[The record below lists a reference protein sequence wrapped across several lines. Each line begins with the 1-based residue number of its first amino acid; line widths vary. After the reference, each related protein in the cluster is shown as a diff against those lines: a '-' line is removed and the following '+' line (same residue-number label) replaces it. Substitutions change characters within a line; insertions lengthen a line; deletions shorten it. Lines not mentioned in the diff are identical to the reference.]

1 MELTK
6 EYIAEQEDTIKRN
19 YDVHISWGNNP
30 FIRERYMTLREFCK
44 GSKKI
49 LSVGSGGVEPLAIH
63 ATHAC
68 DVSPVAYELLKKNKW
83 PGQFFISSCD
93 NIGAANKEFDVAV
106 CSEVIEHLPDLE
118 TVKKTFSELDRVSK
132 KWIVTTPCVDV
143 KEPTHKFLF
152 TEEQLRELTKN
163 YKVMILKKD
172 IHYYVW
178 KICD

>member
-6 EYIAEQEDTIKRN
+6 EYIAEQEDTIRRN

-30 FIRERYMTLREFCK
+30 HIRERYMTLKEFCK
-44 GSKKI
+44 GAKKI
-49 LSVGSGGVEPLAIH
+49 LSVGCAGVEPWAIG

-68 DVSPVAYELLKKNKW
+68 DVSRVAYEFLKKNNW
-83 PGQFFISSCD
+83 PGYFFVSSCD
-93 NIGAANKEFDVAV
+93 NIGADDKEFDAAV

-118 TVKKTFSELDRVSK
+118 TIKKTFSELDRVSK

-152 TEEQLRELTKN
+152 TEEQLKNITEKFNTK
-163 YKVMILKKD
+163 IIKKD
-172 IHYYVW
+172 IHFYII
-178 KICD
+178 KNGR